1 MLGVYVLDLDN
12 GHLFV
17 SYADSVQEAEASLLT
32 MNVSAKF
39 DGSYHYYPMLEGE
52 EDKVG
57 EIRIFMMLAK
67 KNGLQNMLA
76 RPEVLA
82 SIGKGTWCPDMEIR
96 KFLHISSSE
105 SFQPSSTEHEVE
117 NEKELFTISI

>member
-1 MLGVYVLDLDN
+1 MLGIYVLDMDN

-17 SYADSVQEAEASLLT
+17 SHADSVQEAELNLLT

-39 DGSYHYYPMLEGE
+39 DGSYHYYPLLEDE
-52 EDKVG
+52 ADKVG

-96 KFLHISSSE
+96 KFLHVSSSD
-105 SFQPSSTEHEVE
+105 SFQPSSVD